1 MVHVLRIPH
10 DGWFPVVVLNVAD
23 KVNSKME
30 MQLWVEIILFQPPGL
45 SPIPT
50 PNTLSFWPSPEC

>member
-1 MVHVLRIPH
+1 MMVHVLRIPH

-30 MQLWVEIILFQPPGL
+30 MQLWVEIILFEPPWAL
-45 SPIPT
+45 SYTHSQHPF
-50 PNTLSFWPSPEC
+50 LLAKS